1 MNKIKLVSLIS
12 LLTLNINTYAG
23 QKTLLDCG
31 FPIAGEQFDGNLNDL
46 LSVAEHTT
54 PLDMPNIT
62 CGKTKADYSSLC
74 SDSETK
80 DTLPE
85 NHPSGF
91 HYKYELRLAL
101 LAKADPVNDS
111 DEDLTKKI
119 NNYIKTCATSI
130 VCDSVNLKKSDLDL
144 FKMSIALGSFDFL
157 EKAVELYDWPMNE
170 VGKNDNKSIL
180 DYIYEDYLFY
190 KKATPNGSRPADLL
204 KLYKL
209 SKSKG
214 AKHHSVTPKVELK

>member
-54 PLDMPNIT
+54 PMEMPNIT
-62 CGKTKADYSSLC
+62 CGKTKADYSQLC
-74 SDSETK
+74 TESETRK
-80 DTLPE
+80 TLPD

-91 HYKYELRLAL
+91 YYRYELVLAK

-119 NNYIKTCATSI
+119 NHYIKSCSKFI
-130 VCDSVNLKKSDLDL
+130 VCDSVNLKTPDIDL
-144 FKMSIALGSFDFL
+144 FKMSVAIGSFDFL
-157 EKAVELYDWPMNE
+157 EKAVALYSWPLNE
-170 VGKNDNKSIL
+170 VDKKDNKSIL
-180 DYIYEDYLFY
+180 DYIYDEYVY
-190 KKATPNGSRPADLL
+190 YVKKGEKIRTEGLA
-204 KLYKL
+204 KLYKAVNDQ
-209 SKSKG
+209 G
-214 AKHHSVTPKVELK
+214 GKHHSVTPKVDIK